1 MSPVKN
7 THYRVSQNKKYLSQN
22 DQMRLFMAVV
32 SKLDGIVFKTV
43 DDFAQAVND
52 FTTYRNFDR
61 VTMAVFNK
69 EFKGQYK
76 GDIRTHHPELESRKV
91 FSEFVT
97 CLRFGKQFDWNEEDF
112 KDILDYIGAKELQLS
127 LENGAKSEKIPYQ
140 LSSEKIDHLV
150 GRKFW
155 AYLPSQIHASLK
167 DIKPEAITSISKGR
181 IEFRSLVDVE
191 FALLSPANKKSLLY
205 EGRYKFIN
213 DENYLFVEFD
223 LDHRGDSSYQFLF
236 DVRGV
241 NVIDQ
246 LAGHFMNLKESAI
259 RFSCIVEEVNGKG
272 FKPRIYHQEELYS
285 LPEHVKKHFGLE
297 KAVKADR
304 KVPPLFTDTLTMT
317 QILQY
322 SVQQMREL
330 VKKADEERRRE
341 ERNPS

>member
-1 MSPVKN
+1 
-7 THYRVSQNKKYLSQN
+7 
-22 DQMRLFMAVV
+22 MAVV

-43 DDFAQAVND
+43 DDFDRAVND

-61 VTMAVFNK
+61 VTLATLHK
-69 EFKGQYK
+69 DFKGEYK
-76 GDIRTHHPELESRKV
+76 GDLRKYHPELEKRKV

-112 KDILDYIGAKELQLS
+112 KDILDYIGAKELRLS
-127 LENGAKSEKIPYQ
+127 LENGAKSEKTPYQ
-140 LSSEKIDHLV
+140 LSSDKIDHLV

-155 AYLPSQIHASLK
+155 VYLPSQIHASPK

-205 EGRYKFIN
+205 EGRFKFIN

-236 DVRGV
+236 DVRGI
-241 NVIDQ
+241 NVMDQ
-246 LAGHFMNLKESAI
+246 LAGHFMNLKESTI
-259 RFSCIVEEVNGKG
+259 RFSCIIEEVIGKG

-297 KAVKADR
+297 KVVKAAR
-304 KVPPLFTDTLTMT
+304 KMPPLFTDPAETTR
-317 QILQY
+317 ILQF
-322 SVQQMREL
+322 SAQQLREL